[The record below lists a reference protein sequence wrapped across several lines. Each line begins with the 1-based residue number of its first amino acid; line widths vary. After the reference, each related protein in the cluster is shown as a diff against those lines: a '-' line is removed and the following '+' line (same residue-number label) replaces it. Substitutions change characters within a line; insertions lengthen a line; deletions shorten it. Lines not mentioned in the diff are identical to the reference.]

1 MDYKELTDILTKAGF
16 CILLQYG
23 RSSGGIM
30 CDTEIET
37 PLILKRLFE
46 KDEKKLQEL
55 HDLIS
60 TGKLSETA

>member
-1 MDYKELTDILTKAGF
+1 
-16 CILLQYG
+16 
-23 RSSGGIM
+23 M